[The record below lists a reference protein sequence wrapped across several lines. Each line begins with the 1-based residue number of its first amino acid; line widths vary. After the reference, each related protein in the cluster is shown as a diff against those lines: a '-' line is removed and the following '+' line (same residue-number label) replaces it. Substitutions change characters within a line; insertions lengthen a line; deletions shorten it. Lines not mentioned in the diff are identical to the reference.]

1 MENENRDELIIK
13 KYQQDESVMVQ
24 VFVNWAL
31 RKGLD
36 PVELYQRAYPS
47 QTKNE
52 ALLLA
57 VEEADAFDLDV
68 GDDTLMELL
77 QMFGNDDLAFVVSEE
92 IEKLNRK

>member
-1 MENENRDELIIK
+1 MEYENRDEFIIK
-13 KYQQDESVMVQ
+13 KYQQDEAVMIQ
-24 VFVNWAL
+24 VFVDWAL
-31 RKGLD
+31 RNDLD

-57 VEEADAFDLDV
+57 VEEADAFDMEI
-68 GDDTLMELL
+68 DDATLLELL

-92 IEKLNRK
+92 MEKIQRK